1 MKEKI
6 IQHASELF
14 LTLGFKSVTMDDIA
28 REIGISK
35 KTIYKYFSNKTK
47 LVKATTLFTFNEINL
62 GINQICALKKNP
74 IEELFD
80 IKEFVMNLLKDE
92 ASSPVFQLKK
102 YYPEVY
108 NSLQIKQIEV
118 MQDCVKENL
127 SRGMKLG
134 LYLEDLDVE
143 FISRIYFSGI
153 TSIKDDQLF
162 PVMLFPKKH
171 LITKYLIY
179 HLRAITT
186 PKGLKYVEQFI
197 KTENS

>member
-127 SRGMKLG
+127 SRGMELG

>member
-74 IEELFD
+74 IVELFD